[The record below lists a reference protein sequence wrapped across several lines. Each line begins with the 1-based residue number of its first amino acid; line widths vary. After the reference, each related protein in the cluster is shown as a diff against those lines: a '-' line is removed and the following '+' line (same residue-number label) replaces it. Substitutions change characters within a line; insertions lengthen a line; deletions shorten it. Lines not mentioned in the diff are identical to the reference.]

1 MNKLPALILLFAALV
16 AQAQKPTE
24 VKLERVNDR
33 RTNGSFSQ
41 LTITLE
47 LPKIRSSE
55 VAASRVLVRTATD
68 DSERD
73 LVDRDASE
81 PSLEQNY
88 RSSMVKDE
96 DVSPMNVSLTLKNP
110 ARSVAKVTEVSGEI
124 ELYMPTKDPNST
136 AEVAKFL
143 SSPGK
148 AIAHKALKANGVE
161 LTLLGPTQIAAEKKR
176 RTEAKRKEM
185 QASGYEGE
193 YLESFMTDY
202 ASSLLSLEESDL
214 LFRVKDPKKAI
225 QSIVYVDSKGEEQ
238 RISTQDDEGLT
249 IFSNWAGK
257 PEADWKLRVSMKTSK
272 NLVRYP
278 FKLADVPLP

>member
-1 MNKLPALILLFAALV
+1 MNKLLAALLLCSAV
-16 AQAQKPTE
+16 AAQAQKSTE

-73 LVDRDASE
+73 LVDRDAGE

-88 RSSMVKDE
+88 RSSMIKEE
-96 DVSPMNVSLTLKNP
+96 DDSPMNVSLTLKNP
-110 ARSVAKVTEVSGEI
+110 ARSVSKVTEVSGEI
-124 ELYMPTKDPNST
+124 ELYMPSKDPNST

-148 AIAHKALKANGVE
+148 PLPHKALKANGVE

-176 RTEAKRKEM
+176 RIDAKRKEL
-185 QASGYEGE
+185 QEGGYEGE
-193 YLESFMTDY
+193 SLESYLTDF
-202 ASSLLSLEESDL
+202 ASSVLSIEETEL
-214 LFRVKDPKKAI
+214 LFRIKDPKKAI

-238 RISTQDDEGLT
+238 RVSTGEEEGLT
-249 IFSNWAGK
+249 LFSNWSGK
-257 PEADWKLRVSMKTSK
+257 PEADWKLRVSMKTPK

-278 FKLADVPLP
+278 FRLADVPLP